1 MALGGPAL
9 GAVASEDAIREVVTS
24 AGFTQFRR
32 ATETPFNRV
41 FEARK

>member
-1 MALGGPAL
+1 MRAALSAL
-9 GAVASEDAIREVVTS
+9 LLLPLVVFAE
-24 AGFTQFRR
+24 AGFTRSRR